1 MCARAGV
8 ASSGLADGS
17 TGIDIV
23 GDILGGRQETRRN
36 DAVRVQELFP
46 LLSLSPWPLHVILHG
61 GTQHG
66 DMQEISGQ
74 EPKRSTGRAAL
85 AWASCGFVSPSGPRK
100 AVTGAL
106 CARRERGRP
115 AALCTRLETA
125 NSVRCWVPSQEQRR
139 RKWSVFAAGTGV

>member
-1 MCARAGV
+1 MH
-8 ASSGLADGS
+8 
-17 TGIDIV
+17 
-23 GDILGGRQETRRN
+23 
-36 DAVRVQELFP
+36 VQELFP

-61 GTQHG
+61 DTEHG

-85 AWASCGFVSPSGPRK
+85 AWASCGFVSPGGPRK

-115 AALCTRLETA
+115 AALCRRLETA
-125 NSVRCWVPSQEQRR
+125 KSVRCLLGTEPGADAREGGSGVCLQQGLECDEIDRPRELATDR
-139 RKWSVFAAGTGV
+139 AAWLPVQTSHSPAA